1 MKKTLLAGVALAV
14 TMACTPIMG
23 ATALARDYVI
33 HAGHLIDGVN
43 AGERSNVSILVHD
56 DQITAVQDGFV
67 TPAGAEVVDLSQG
80 TVMPGLI
87 DAHVHLTLD
96 LTKGNALL
104 QSVTHSAFDETLDG
118 VGNARLTLL
127 AGFTSVRDVGGD
139 TAVVVALK
147 RAQKAGTIPGPRMW
161 VSGSILSPTGGH
173 GDPANGFDPALAK
186 PEWQDGIVDGPDEA
200 MKKVREH
207 FREGVDLIKIV
218 PSGGVAS
225 VGDDPQAQLM
235 TDAEIR
241 AVVETA
247 HTLHLPVAAHAHGAQ
262 AIDHAS
268 AIGVDSIEH
277 GSFATPASYAI
288 MKQHGTYLVPTLIA
302 GATVVEF
309 AQKHPELLGPSMAEK
324 ALAVGPIMAKNLYGA
339 WKAGVKIAF
348 GTDAGVYHHGQ
359 NAREFELMVKAG
371 MPAADALRSSFTGAA
386 TLIGESRIGA
396 IRPGAFADI
405 VATDKDPLADITEL
419 QRVRFVMQ
427 GGRIVKDHGE
437 PRI

>member
-1 MKKTLLAGVALAV
+1 MKKSLLASVSLAM
-14 TMACTPIMG
+14 TIAAAPILG
-23 ATALARDYVI
+23 AQAQARDYVI

-43 AGERSNVSILVHD
+43 AGERANVSILVHD
-56 DQITAVQDGFV
+56 DQITGVQDGFV
-67 TPAGAEVVDLSQG
+67 TPAGADVVDLSQS

-96 LTKGNALL
+96 LTKGNAQL
-104 QSVTHSAFDETLDG
+104 QSVTKSGYDETLEG

-173 GDPANGFDPALAK
+173 GDPANGFDPALTK

-200 MKKVREH
+200 VKKVREH
-207 FREGVDLIKIV
+207 FRDGVDLIKIV

-235 TDAEIR
+235 TDAEIK

-247 HTLHLPVAAHAHGAQ
+247 HTLHLRVAAHAHGAQ

-268 AIGVDSIEH
+268 DIGVDSIEH
-277 GSFATPASYAI
+277 GSFATPASYTI
-288 MKQHGTYLVPTLIA
+288 MKSHGTYLVPTLIA

-324 ALAVGPIMAKNLYGA
+324 ALAVGPIMAKNLYAA

-359 NAREFELMVKAG
+359 NAREFELMAKAG
-371 MPAADALRSSFTGAA
+371 MPVADVLRSSWTGAA

-396 IRPGAFADI
+396 ISPGAFADI
-405 VATDKDPLADITEL
+405 VATDKDPMVDVTEL

-427 GGRIVKDHGE
+427 GGRIVKDHSE

>member
-1 MKKTLLAGVALAV
+1 MKKSLLASVSLAM
-14 TMACTPIMG
+14 TIAAAPILG
-23 ATALARDYVI
+23 AQAQARDYVI
-33 HAGHLIDGVN
+33 HAGHLIDGVS
-43 AGERSNVSILVHD
+43 AGERANVSILVHD
-56 DQITAVQDGFV
+56 DQITGVQDGFV
-67 TPAGAEVVDLSQG
+67 TPAGADVVDLSQS

-96 LTKGNALL
+96 LTRGNAQL
-104 QSVTHSAFDETLDG
+104 QSVTKSGYDETLEG

-173 GDPANGFDPALAK
+173 GDPANGFDPALTK

-200 MKKVREH
+200 VKKVREH
-207 FREGVDLIKIV
+207 FRDGVDLIKIV

-235 TDAEIR
+235 TDAEIK

-247 HTLHLPVAAHAHGAQ
+247 HTLHLRVAAHAHGAQ

-268 AIGVDSIEH
+268 DIGVDSIEH
-277 GSFATPASYAI
+277 GSFATPASYTI
-288 MKQHGTYLVPTLIA
+288 MKSHGTYLVPTLIA

-324 ALAVGPIMAKNLYGA
+324 ALAVGPIMAKNLYAA

-359 NAREFELMVKAG
+359 NAREFELMAKAG
-371 MPAADALRSSFTGAA
+371 MPVADVLRSSWTGAA
-386 TLIGESRIGA
+386 TLIGENRIGA

-405 VATDKDPLADITEL
+405 VATDKDPMADVTEL